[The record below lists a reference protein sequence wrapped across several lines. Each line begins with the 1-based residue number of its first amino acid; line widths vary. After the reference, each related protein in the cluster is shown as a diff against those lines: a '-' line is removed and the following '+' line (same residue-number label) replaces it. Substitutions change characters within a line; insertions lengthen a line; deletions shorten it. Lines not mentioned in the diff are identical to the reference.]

1 MSDFK
6 EIFDLIRRERVVLVI
21 GAGFSL
27 KAGMPSCSSVCEAI
41 RMALPDEIKNSEEE
55 MRDFLGN
62 DLQQLSNDF
71 IDIWG
76 DTGRNRL
83 IRTIRPL
90 FYIAPDA
97 NLSDHLALSRI
108 PHFSKIHT
116 TNYDT
121 LLEKVYKDDCYV
133 LKQDKDFRDLP
144 EDKVI
149 ILKPHGDFDY
159 PDSIIISRFDYDSW
173 FKWNRLEMLWQE
185 LERDAV
191 SNTILFM

>member
-90 FYIAPDA
+90 FLYC
-97 NLSDHLALSRI
+97 S
-108 PHFSKIHT
+108 
-116 TNYDT
+116 
-121 LLEKVYKDDCYV
+121 
-133 LKQDKDFRDLP
+133 
-144 EDKVI
+144 
-149 ILKPHGDFDY
+149 
-159 PDSIIISRFDYDSW
+159 
-173 FKWNRLEMLWQE
+173 
-185 LERDAV
+185 
-191 SNTILFM
+191 